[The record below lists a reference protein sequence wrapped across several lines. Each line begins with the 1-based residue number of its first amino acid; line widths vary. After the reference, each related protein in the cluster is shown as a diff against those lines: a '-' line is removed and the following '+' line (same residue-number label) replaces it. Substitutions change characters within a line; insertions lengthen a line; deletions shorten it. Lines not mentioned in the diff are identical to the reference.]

1 MCTGKIFNHG
11 VRPICRG
18 NAILLDCKSKQ
29 LEG

>member
-1 MCTGKIFNHG
+1 MSTGKIFNHG

-18 NAILLDCKSKQ
+18 NAILGSKSKQ